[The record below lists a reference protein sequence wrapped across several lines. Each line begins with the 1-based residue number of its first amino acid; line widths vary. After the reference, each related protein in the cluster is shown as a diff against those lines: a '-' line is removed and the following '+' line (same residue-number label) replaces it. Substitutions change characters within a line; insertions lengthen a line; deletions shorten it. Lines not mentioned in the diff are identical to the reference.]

1 MAASNMLSPV
11 DYARAN
17 YHAALMR
24 DYGKDVA
31 DEVIRMLKPLERP
44 IDQQALASR

>member
-1 MAASNMLSPV
+1 MASSKMLLIV
-11 DYARAN
+11 DCARES